1 MVVHIGQ
8 MSGGFLTKA
17 PETPKHEEP
26 KESFESVLVNA
37 GKAAESQKA
46 LEKKGDCAEDAP
58 SETGKV
64 DDATLEQS
72 AEVAATTSSI
82 VVPQIM
88 VQTSVDTID
97 NVSAN
102 VSDLAPT
109 EVVAEVNTEL
119 TTSAENFVQFAEV
132 ETVVSDFA
140 IQNDVT
146 AEVAGGMQSAM
157 QTLEQISS
165 AETEMPE
172 IVDIS
177 KEAKYGSATLV
188 ANDRSLLTNAE
199 NTVEGLDELQVIP
212 DEATVSGE
220 LNKLVG
226 EEETNQDSS
235 SFELGAKSFDV
246 SEEVAVAVADAD
258 TSISVAKTSEIRVET
273 REVYVSVKEQVVSQI
288 TRNLENVS
296 LFRNEI
302 SFVLNPENLGKVS
315 VRMVVENSVLTVE
328 LSASNKET
336 QSILAANIE
345 SIKEAL
351 RNLSTDNQVQNIMQE
366 THPDYLQQHAEQNG
380 GNNHH
385 AQDERAAEQ
394 SVEDTQFTE
403 NFLTMLDMFGSE
415 DI

>member
-17 PETPKHEEP
+17 TETPKHEEP

-37 GKAAESQKA
+37 GKTAESQKA
-46 LEKKGDCAEDAP
+46 LEKKGDCAEDTQ
-58 SETGKV
+58 SETGRV
-64 DDATLEQS
+64 DETNPEQK
-72 AEVAATTSSI
+72 AELAAMTSS
-82 VVPQIM
+82 VSVPQMAI
-88 VQTSVDTID
+88 QTTVDTIN

-102 VSDLAPT
+102 VSEIVST
-109 EVVAEVNTEL
+109 EAGAEVNAEL
-119 TTSAENFVQFAEV
+119 TIPAGNIARFAEV
-132 ETVVSDFA
+132 EAVVSDFA
-140 IQNDVT
+140 LQDDAL
-146 AEVAGGMQSAM
+146 AEVAGDMQETM
-157 QTLEQISS
+157 QTLEQISL

-172 IVDIS
+172 ISSIS
-177 KEAKYGSATLV
+177 KEANEDSATLV

-199 NTVEGLDELQVIP
+199 NTEEGPDATQVVPSEKNVSEDADILTENE
-212 DEATVSGE
+212 EA
-220 LNKLVG
+220 
-226 EEETNQDSS
+226 NQSS
-235 SFELGAKSFDV
+235 SQLELDAKAFEV
-246 SEEVAVAVADAD
+246 PEEVAVTTVNAD
-258 TSISVAKTSEIRVET
+258 TVASFEKTSEIRVET
-273 REVYVSVKEQVVSQI
+273 RNVYVSVREQVISQI
-288 TRNLENVS
+288 TRNLEDVS

-351 RNLSTDNQVQNIMQE
+351 RNLSTDNQVQNVMQE

-385 AQDERAAEQ
+385 AQEEHTAEQ
-394 SVEDTQFTE
+394 VVEDTQFTE